1 MTAQSKF
8 LEIAFNSDKRK
19 KVIIASCLGL
29 ASVVLFKY
37 FGNRKGIRQYSQ
49 ISVTSSEKKKKK
61 RAFDTKFLRQLLMLL
76 KIMVPGVFSR
86 EAGIIEGRIVKAIV
100 QKDVNKFSWQLC
112 KWILV
117 ALPAT
122 FINSMIRYFESI
134 IGLAFRSRLIQHA
147 YKQYFSDKTYYA
159 VSNLDSRLQNADQCL
174 TEDITMF
181 SQSVAHLYS
190 HLTKPIL
197 DIGLISFT
205 LISYAAS
212 RGSAENVVVPA
223 ILAISTVGLTASLLK
238 SISPRFGHMV
248 AEEAKRKGFL
258 RYLHSRV
265 ITNSEEIAFYG
276 GHEAEYKQL
285 NSAYDNLADQTK
297 LIFRKRILYIM
308 VEQFFMKY
316 VWSGTG
322 MVMIALPILAS
333 EYATP
338 GKTRRLED
346 EPDGGVSERTRGFAT
361 AKNLLYSSADAVER
375 LMTSYKEVC
384 RIRPV

>member
-1 MTAQSKF
+1 
-8 LEIAFNSDKRK
+8 
-19 KVIIASCLGL
+19 
-29 ASVVLFKY
+29 
-37 FGNRKGIRQYSQ
+37 
-49 ISVTSSEKKKKK
+49 
-61 RAFDTKFLRQLLMLL
+61 
-76 KIMVPGVFSR
+76 
-86 EAGIIEGRIVKAIV
+86 
-100 QKDVNKFSWQLC
+100 
-112 KWILV
+112 
-117 ALPAT
+117 
-122 FINSMIRYFESI
+122 MIRYFESI
-134 IGLAFRSRLIQHA
+134 LGLAFRSRLIQHA
-147 YKQYFSDKTYYA
+147 YKQYFADKTYYA

-197 DIGLISFT
+197 DIALITFT
-205 LISYAAS
+205 LVSYAAS
-212 RGSAENVVVPA
+212 RGSAENVIVPS
-223 ILAISTVGLTASLLK
+223 ILATLVVGVTASLLK
-238 SISPRFGHMV
+238 SISPKFGHMV

-276 GHEAEYKQL
+276 GHEAEFKQL
-285 NSAYDNLADQTK
+285 NKAYGELTDQTK

-308 VEQFFMKY
+308 VEQFLMKY

-333 EYATP
+333 EYTTP
-338 GKTRRLED
+338 AKTRRLED

-375 LMTSYKEVC
+375 LMTSYKEITELAGYTSRVHEMFEVFEDVKKNVYRRTLVSGDEKGTGRGESMDTS
-384 RIRPV
+384 RIEGVYLVKRASYSPLTVIYPDTTVQMHRKGVTDVDLAHILQIVHLSHIVQREGGMTHYVPSCTS